1 MPEDAKPLNPQPASS
16 PSKEQH
22 HPALE
27 SLRQRIDHLDHELIR
42 LLNERASSVVEVGKL
57 KRDTGTPIYA
67 PHRERAVIDRV
78 LQANQGP
85 LSDRTIEAIW
95 REIMSGSFALEQP
108 LRIGYLGPAGTF
120 SHQAAVKHFGSSVEY
135 ADVHDIASVFTE
147 VIRGHVDYGLAPIEN
162 SLGGGIV
169 ESLDALQSTA
179 GKISIYAEILLSVQ
193 HALLATCDPRD
204 VKRIHSKYEVF
215 AQCRKFLQAQ
225 FPKAELVAAPSTVRA
240 VQTARAENLLEPG
253 SGSAAIASALAGQ
266 LADMN
271 ILFEGI
277 QDDPNNITR
286 FLVLSRQRARKSG
299 NDKTSIM
306 FDTEDKPGALAK
318 VLTVFD
324 SFEVNLSHLDKRPSR
339 RENWT
344 YTFFVDAIGHEED
357 ANVQAA
363 IAEVRKHCVSLKL
376 LGSYPKAER
385 IL

>member
-1 MPEDAKPLNPQPASS
+1 MTTPNDPAST
-16 PSKEQH
+16 PSKQPSSTEKH
-22 HPALE
+22 HPRLE
-27 SLRQRIDHLDHELIR
+27 ELRQRIDHIDHELVR
-42 LLNERASSVVEVGKL
+42 LLNERATHVVEVGEL
-57 KRDTGTPIYA
+57 KRGTGTPIYA

-78 LQANQGP
+78 LKANSGP
-85 LSDRTIEAIW
+85 LSDRTIEAVW

-135 ADVHDIASVFTE
+135 SDVHDVASVFTE

-162 SLGGGIV
+162 SIGGGIV
-169 ESLDALQSTA
+169 ESLDALQATA
-179 GKISIYAEILLSVQ
+179 GQVNIYAEVLLSVQ
-193 HALLATCDPRD
+193 HALLATCEARE
-204 VKRIHSKYEVF
+204 VRRIHSKYEVF

-225 FPKAELVAAPSTVRA
+225 YPKAELVAAPSTVRG

-266 LADMN
+266 LAGMN

-277 QDDPNNITR
+277 QDDPNNLTR
-286 FLVLSRQRARKSG
+286 FLVLSQQRARKSG
-299 NDKTSIM
+299 NDKTSVM
-306 FDTEDKPGALAK
+306 FDTEDKPGALVK

-324 SFEVNLSHLDKRPSR
+324 AFEVNLSHLDKRPSR

-344 YTFFVDAIGHEED
+344 YTFFADAIGHEGD
-357 ANVQAA
+357 TNVQAA
-363 IAEVRKHCVSLKL
+363 LAEARKHCVNLKV
-376 LGSYPKAER
+376 LGSYPRAER